1 MKINPLDPVY
11 MKGYND
17 GFEAGKRRAVD
28 HFAEGFEK
36 LQNTK
41 GFGEKTI
48 RKMIE
53 AMELPVEVKNESK

>member
-1 MKINPLDPVY
+1 MKINPLNPFY

-17 GFEAGKRRAVD
+17 GFEDGKKRAVE
-28 HFAEGFEK
+28 HFAEKFEK

-41 GFGEKTI
+41 GIGEKTI

-53 AMELPVEVKNESK
+53 VMELPVDEVKND

>member
-1 MKINPLDPVY
+1 MKLNPLDPHY

-17 GFEAGKRRAVD
+17 GFEAGKKRAVD

-48 RKMIE
+48 IKMIE
-53 AMELPVEVKNESK
+53 AMGLPVEVKDGSK